1 MQAVIQK
8 WGNSL
13 ALRIPKTFS
22 KELGI
27 EESTTVEMHVEESAL
42 IIKPKKEK
50 KSTLKE
56 LLKMINENNRHES
69 VDTGAVIGKE
79 AW

>member
-1 MQAVIQK
+1 MRAVIQK

-27 EESTTVEMHVEESAL
+27 DESTPVEMRVEKSTL
-42 IIKPKKEK
+42 IIKPKKNK
-50 KSTLKE
+50 KKTLKE
-56 LLKMINENNRHES
+56 LLEMINKNNRHEAIE
-69 VDTGAVIGKE
+69 TGPVVGKE
-79 AW
+79 VW